1 MGDTTLE
8 LGEGGRVEVGTRFP
22 ASYGVTNHPRLQEQW
37 TCSTETGKVLGKLEW
52 LVGMVGRGGEG
63 IDSSKVS
70 PTKLRSQ
77 GFPGLGVGLGPGF

>member
-1 MGDTTLE
+1 M
-8 LGEGGRVEVGTRFP
+8 EVGTRFP
-22 ASYGVTNHPRLQEQW
+22 ASYGVTNHPRLQKQW

-77 GFPGLGVGLGPGF
+77 GFPGLGVGLGSGF